1 MPLRQGKVLVAM
13 KRTREMSM
21 TCKRMTCKR
30 ILATVAIAVSLS
42 ATSAGAAEINGTW
55 LRDTG
60 ASQVK
65 FAPCGGGA
73 LCGSLVWL
81 KPGLDTTAKIGQR
94 IFFDMKPSGAD
105 SWSGNA
111 FNPEDGK
118 TYTGKMSLSGNTLT
132 TSGCVMGGLICKSV
146 TWTRVN

>member
-1 MPLRQGKVLVAM
+1 MIRNVLLG
-13 KRTREMSM
+13 
-21 TCKRMTCKR
+21 
-30 ILATVAIAVSLS
+30 LALGAVTMASPAL
-42 ATSAGAAEINGTW
+42 AGDVSGTW

-65 FAPCGGGA
+65 FGPCGGGA
-73 LCGSLVWL
+73 VCGNLVWL
-81 KPGLDTTAKIGQR
+81 KPGVETPAKIGQK

-105 SWSGNA
+105 SWSGTA

-118 TYTGKMSLSGNTLT
+118 TYSGKMSLSGSTLT
-132 TSGCVMGGLICKSV
+132 TSGCVMGGMICKST